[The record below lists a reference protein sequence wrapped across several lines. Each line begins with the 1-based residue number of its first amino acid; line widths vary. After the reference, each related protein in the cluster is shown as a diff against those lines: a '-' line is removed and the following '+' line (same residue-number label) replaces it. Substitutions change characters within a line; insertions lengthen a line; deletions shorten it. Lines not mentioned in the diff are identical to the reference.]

1 MILDAA
7 HNSIGVW
14 VLGLHFALYEAD
26 THFEFALAW
35 EDQEDVGGVQHRED
49 EVEDEAD
56 KEELSHLTNISLEQV
71 ASHNYISCKNPKTD
85 LDRPI
90 QPWPRPWT

>member
-1 MILDAA
+1 M
-7 HNSIGVW
+7 
-14 VLGLHFALYEAD
+14 GLHFALYEAD

>member
-14 VLGLHFALYEAD
+14 VWGLHFALYEVD

-35 EDQEDVGGVQHRED
+35 KDQEDVGGVQHRED

-56 KEELSHLTNISLEQV
+56 KEELSHLPSTKQFSSISFNNSGHILNTFW
-71 ASHNYISCKNPKTD
+71 SSLTFW
-85 LDRPI
+85 LL
-90 QPWPRPWT
+90 

>member
-26 THFEFALAW
+26 THLEFALAW

-56 KEELSHLTNISLEQV
+56 KEELSHLTNISLVQV
-71 ASHNYISCKNPKTD
+71 TYNYISRKNPKAD
-85 LDRPI
+85 LDRPF
-90 QPWPRPWT
+90 

>member
-14 VLGLHFALYEAD
+14 VWGLHFALYEVD

-49 EVEDEAD
+49 EVEDQAD
-56 KEELSHLTNISLEQV
+56 KEELSHLTNISLIQV
-71 ASHNYISCKNPKTD
+71 TTYNCISRKNPKAD
-85 LDRPI
+85 LDRPF
-90 QPWPRPWT
+90 